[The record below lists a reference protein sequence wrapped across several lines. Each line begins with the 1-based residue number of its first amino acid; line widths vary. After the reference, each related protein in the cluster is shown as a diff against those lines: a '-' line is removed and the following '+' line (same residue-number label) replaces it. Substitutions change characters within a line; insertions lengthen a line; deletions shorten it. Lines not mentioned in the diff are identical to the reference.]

1 MSSIMSRIQKIPIV
15 PNKNILTYNEWSEI
29 FAEDIQDIINEYIL
43 FIKEI
48 SNKNKMCSALKL
60 INFQEA
66 LKKLIYQTSQNKY
79 KYYLDLI

>member
-1 MSSIMSRIQKIPIV
+1 MPIMPKIPIV
-15 PNKNILTYNEWSEI
+15 PNKNILTFNEWSDI
-29 FAEDIQDIINEYIL
+29 FSEDIQCIINEYID

-48 SNKNKMCSALKL
+48 STKKNLCSTLRV

-79 KYYLDLI
+79 KYYLELI

>member
-1 MSSIMSRIQKIPIV
+1 MPKIPIV

-29 FAEDIQDIINEYIL
+29 FSEDIQNIINEYID

-48 SNKNKMCSALKL
+48 SIKKNLCSTLRV
-60 INFQEA
+60 INFKEA
-66 LKKLIYQTSQNKY
+66 LKKLIYQNSQNKY

>member
-1 MSSIMSRIQKIPIV
+1 MPKIPIV
-15 PNKNILTYNEWSEI
+15 SNKNILTFKEWSEI
-29 FAEDIQDIINEYIL
+29 FSDDIQCIINEYID

-48 SNKNKMCSALKL
+48 SIKKNLSSTLKV
-60 INFQEA
+60 INFQEE